1 MKRLLSSWYQYDQVP
16 FSKLN
21 GGSMSKGNDRRKAKP
36 MRSANWNR
44 EQVLRIEVATTQVV
58 NTQNTI
64 PSKFTRIG
72 RKATA
77 PANPL
82 EALQKYIFVISIPPS
97 PQIR

>member
-1 MKRLLSSWYQYDQVP
+1 MKCKV
-16 FSKLN
+16 
-21 GGSMSKGNDRRKAKP
+21 
-36 MRSANWNR
+36 
-44 EQVLRIEVATTQVV
+44 EQGADSEEEVATTQPV

-82 EALQKYIFVISIPPS
+82 GALQKYIFVISIPPS